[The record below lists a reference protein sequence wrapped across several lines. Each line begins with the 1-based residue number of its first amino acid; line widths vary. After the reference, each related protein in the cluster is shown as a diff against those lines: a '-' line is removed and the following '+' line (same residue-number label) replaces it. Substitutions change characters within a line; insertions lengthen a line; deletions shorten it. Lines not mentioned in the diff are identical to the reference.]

1 MKIGTKTTFEEHLLR
16 IRYSTLLRVESPP
29 VPNTC
34 NIRDAL
40 NTALL
45 EKYEIGLDYFLKF
58 FTMIT
63 DSVAVKNVSQMPLLA
78 STFMALMKNGRV
90 A

>member
-1 MKIGTKTTFEEHLLR
+1 MEVDTKKSFNEPVFR
-16 IRYSTLLRVESPP
+16 IRNLTLLLVESPP
-29 VPNTC
+29 VPNAR

-40 NTALL
+40 NIALF

-63 DSVAVKNVSQMPLLA
+63 DSVAVMARVANALL
-78 STFMALMKNGRV
+78 SSNFMILMKHLWIS
-90 A
+90 